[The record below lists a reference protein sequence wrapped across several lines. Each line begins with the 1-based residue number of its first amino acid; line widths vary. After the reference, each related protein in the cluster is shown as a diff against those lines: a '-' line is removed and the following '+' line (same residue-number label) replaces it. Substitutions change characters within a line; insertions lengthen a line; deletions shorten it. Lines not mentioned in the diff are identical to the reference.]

1 MGTVKKLVGL
11 GVVTG
16 VVVFAFLRSFSA
28 KIDRRLSEGMKEDA
42 LLV

>member
-16 VVVFAFLRSFSA
+16 VVVFAFFRSFSA
-28 KIDRRLSEGMKEDA
+28 KIDRRLSERKNEDA